1 LNINNNKQFLL
12 NQLVWLG
19 TSFGIS
25 LTISFLLPFPIFLA
39 VIFGVFILLELFQ
52 KELPLSLAD
61 IEKRAKLVNEINGPL
76 ITGKIHLTD
85 NKMLKDLDNDEKQQ
99 RLDEIVQISMPYL
112 TEQFDNNVRKNILLR
127 LWTGCMDAAKAIRFS
142 YVAGVREGVV
152 IEAPITLEYR
162 QALFRLI
169 HLLAKT
175 DLIYRAGVEAAPAYK
190 KLVKEYYSFNGVSS
204 DSIIRKYTNGYLKE

>member
-1 LNINNNKQFLL
+1 MSDPNMIT
-12 NQLVWLG
+12 VYSWAAG
-19 TSFGIS
+19 
-25 LTISFLLPFPIFLA
+25 
-39 VIFGVFILLELFQ
+39 LFQ

-85 NKMLKDLDNDEKQQ
+85 NKMLEDLHNDEKQK
-99 RLDEIVQISMPYL
+99 RLNEVTQISMSYL
-112 TEQFDNNVRKNILLR
+112 PEQFDNKVRKNILLR

-142 YVAGVREGVV
+142 YVAGVRDGVV

-169 HLLAKT
+169 DLLAKT
-175 DLIYRAGVEAAPAYK
+175 DLVYRAGVEAAPAYK
-190 KLVKEYYSFNGVSS
+190 KLLKEYYSFNGVSS
-204 DSIIRKYTNGYLKE
+204 DSIIRKYTNEYQKD